1 VLERGLSNARCTV
14 AMARTSVANSA
25 TSEFFIN
32 TGNNAALDT
41 ASGGY
46 AAFGTIT
53 VGADVV
59 GAMVAAPCAAS
70 PLNLGSPDCLPVP
83 NLVITRAVQT
93 R

>member
-1 VLERGLSNARCTV
+1 
-14 AMARTSVANSA
+14 MARTSVLNSA

-32 TGNNAALDT
+32 TADNAGLDT

-53 VGADVV
+53 AGVDVV
-59 GAMVAAPCAAS
+59 GAMVAAPCASS
-70 PLNLGSPDCLPVP
+70 PSNLGAPDCLPVP
-83 NLVITRAVQT
+83 NLVVTRAVQT